1 MTTDYSDNSDGGGV
15 QTSDAHRPG
24 SRLKANIDEL
34 DTLLSDLNNAQNT
47 RSTSSA
53 DDYGD
58 QNHLQGHVKK
68 TVHSM
73 STANEYSMNT
83 ASSEYNRQ
91 KPPSPSPTRRNRT
104 PVMMPSPVPP
114 ARRTSPSP
122 ARRTSPPRGQSP
134 PRKQRSPSP
143 LGHAYYSKYH
153 STYSSSQNNTPVSFP
168 TCPSPSPHRG
178 PNLQTPPK
186 KVDDLMTE
194 LREFDP
200 SIQHVTSFTE
210 PSTIT
215 TTTTTHHKSHK
226 HTAEE
231 DSHLR
236 QRRREPSPICSPKQ
250 PSTPG
255 PAVYYPPGELFSST
269 RNDDIIMP
277 AAGSGT
283 GRGETDHAT
292 LDTTTSSNGARAA
305 KVRAEYGYKSGRYQ
319 EAESNKQGA
328 AVVPICL
335 PLCCAAPCVIL

>member
-1 MTTDYSDNSDGGGV
+1 MTTDYSDNSDGGGGGV

-73 STANEYSMNT
+73 STANEYSTNT
-83 ASSEYNRQ
+83 SSEYNRQ

-168 TCPSPSPHRG
+168 TCPSPSPNRG

-210 PSTIT
+210 PSTI

-277 AAGSGT
+277 AASGT